1 MVDFLHFLKNTSYP
15 GRGILVGKDRVY
27 YFIMGRSENSRNR
40 VFVKTDDGIRTEAFD
55 PAKLADPSLIIYHP
69 VRTMG
74 SDLVV
79 TNGDQTDTIAR
90 FMNGNL
96 FPGYSFEAALATR
109 TYEDDAPNFTPRISG
124 VVDMRRGGYKLSIVK
139 SDEGNAESVQRQT
152 FDYPQPVAGE
162 GHFISTYVKN
172 GAPIPSF
179 TGEPLR
185 VAIDTNNADKFA
197 DKLWASLNAD
207 NKVSLFVRSIEL
219 ETGEYEDIIL
229 NKYTAVEG

>member
-79 TNGDQTDTIAR
+79 TNGDRHDLR
-90 FMNGNL
+90 
-96 FPGYSFEAALATR
+96 TR
-109 TYEDDAPNFTPRISG
+109 RLSPRPDDAR
-124 VVDMRRGGYKLSIVK
+124 VRARR
-139 SDEGNAESVQRQT
+139 AELDT
-152 FDYPQPVAGE
+152 A
-162 GHFISTYVKN
+162 H
-172 GAPIPSF
+172 
-179 TGEPLR
+179 LR
-185 VAIDTNNADKFA
+185 HRA
-197 DKLWASLNAD
+197 
-207 NKVSLFVRSIEL
+207 
-219 ETGEYEDIIL
+219 
-229 NKYTAVEG
+229 

>member
-79 TNGDQTDTIAR
+79 TNGDQTDTICEHGDFR
-90 FMNGNL
+90 RGLM
-96 FPGYSFEAALATR
+96 TR
-109 TYEDDAPNFTPRISG
+109 EYEPDEPNWTPRISAIVHEDG
-124 VVDMRRGGYKLSIVK
+124 SFEMSILK
-139 SDEGNAESVQRQT
+139 HNNGRCLREFFFYEGCDA
-152 FDYPQPVAGE
+152 DKAY
-162 GHFISTYVKN
+162 FISTSQGDGTPLPPFFVFRMASASSRN
-172 GAPIPSF
+172 EGAMMPSETSPF
-179 TGEPLR
+179 R
-185 VAIDTNNADKFA
+185 YSAVA
-197 DKLWASLNAD
+197 ASHSSESAAQ
-207 NKVSLFVRSIEL
+207 SP
-219 ETGEYEDIIL
+219 
-229 NKYTAVEG
+229 